1 MTLGARC
8 LASRFSVPAPMMSS
22 SSSSERPSLTA
33 ATRQSTASETPR
45 RHAPSRG
52 VLIRRG
58 SSAPSVTMT
67 PPIQGCPA
75 LWQADAARATTSR
88 ASEPSCAFPAA
99 SMPMGV
105 PGRIASLAAVL
116 SGRIVSFAA
125 VLSGRVASLADALPS
140 CSAAHNVATASGAP
154 VVQYAAQITTSQPA
168 ISPAS
173 KVAGKR
179 WPASRRT
186 RTNRGSTTT
195 VPFCRA
201 DIRVYA
207 ASASAKSSSNSAA
220 GLGLGFGSSPE
231 CCGPLPSPPR
241 RDPQSWSRRRGSMP
255 SPSSISPT
263 RSPAASRAPFAAA
276 VTIRP
281 PPAR

>member
-8 LASRFSVPAPMMSS
+8 LASRFSVPAPKMPST
-22 SSSSERPSLTA
+22 SSSERPSLTA
-33 ATRQSTASETPR
+33 ATRQSTASETSR

-52 VLIRRG
+52 ALIRRG

-75 LWQADAARATTSR
+75 LWQADAASATTSR
-88 ASEPSCAFPAA
+88 APEPSCAFPAA

-105 PGRIASLAAVL
+105 PGRIAS
-116 SGRIVSFAA
+116 FAA
-125 VLSGRVASLADALPS
+125 ALPS
-140 CSAAHNVATASGAP
+140 CSAAHNVAAASGAP
-154 VVQYAAQITTSQPA
+154 VVQHAAQITTSQPA
-168 ISPAS
+168 RLPAS

-179 WPASRRT
+179 WPASRRA
-186 RTNRGSTTT
+186 RTNRGATAA

-207 ASASAKSSSNSAA
+207 ASASAKSSSNNAA
-220 GLGLGFGSSPE
+220 GLGLGLGPSPGR
-231 CCGPLPSPPR
+231 CGPLPSPAC
-241 RDPQSWSRRRGSMP
+241 RDPQSWPGCRGSQP
-255 SPSSISPT
+255 SPSSMSPT
-263 RSPAASRAPFAAA
+263 RSPAASHAPFVAA
-276 VTIRP
+276 VTIPP

>member
-8 LASRFSVPAPMMSS
+8 LASRFSAPAPMMSS
-22 SSSSERPSLTA
+22 SSSSERPSLTP
-33 ATRQSTASETPR
+33 ATRQSTASETSR

-52 VLIRRG
+52 ALIRRG

-105 PGRIASLAAVL
+105 PGRI
-116 SGRIVSFAA
+116 VSFAA
-125 VLSGRVASLADALPS
+125 ALPS

-186 RTNRGSTTT
+186 RTNRGATAAA
-195 VPFCRA
+195 PFCRA
-201 DIRVYA
+201 DMRVYA
-207 ASASAKSSSNSAA
+207 ASAPAKSSSNNAA
-220 GLGLGFGSSPE
+220 GLGLGFGPSPE

-241 RDPQSWSRRRGSMP
+241 RDPQSWPGCRGSQP
-255 SPSSISPT
+255 SPSSMSPT
-263 RSPAASRAPFAAA
+263 RSPAASRAPFVAA
-276 VTIRP
+276 VTIPP

>member
-8 LASRFSVPAPMMSS
+8 LASRFSAPAPMMSS

-67 PPIQGCPA
+67 PPIQGCPE

-88 ASEPSCAFPAA
+88 ASEPSCTFPAA
-99 SMPMGV
+99 SIPMGV
-105 PGRIASLAAVL
+105 P
-116 SGRIVSFAA
+116 GRIVSFAA

-140 CSAAHNVATASGAP
+140 CSAAHNVAAASGAP
-154 VVQYAAQITTSQPA
+154 VAQYAAQITMSQPA
-168 ISPAS
+168 RLPAS

-186 RTNRGSTTT
+186 RTNRGATAA

-207 ASASAKSSSNSAA
+207 ASASAKSSSNNAA
-220 GLGLGFGSSPE
+220 GLGLGLGPSPG
-231 CCGPLPSPPR
+231 CCGPLPSPAC
-241 RDPQSWSRRRGSMP
+241 RDLQTWPGCRGSQP
-255 SPSSISPT
+255 SPSSMSAT
-263 RSPAASRAPFAAA
+263 RSPAASRAPFVAA
-276 VTIRP
+276 VTIP
-281 PPAR
+281 PPPVR

>member
-8 LASRFSVPAPMMSS
+8 LASRFSVPALMMSS

-58 SSAPSVTMT
+58 SSVPSVTMT
-67 PPIQGCPA
+67 PPIQGCPT

-105 PGRIASLAAVL
+105 PGRIASL
-116 SGRIVSFAA
+116 AA

-186 RTNRGSTTT
+186 RTNRGATAA

-201 DIRVYA
+201 DMRVYA
-207 ASASAKSSSNSAA
+207 ASASAKSSSNNAA
-220 GLGLGFGSSPE
+220 GLGLGFGPSPG
-231 CCGPLPSPPR
+231 CCGPLPSPACR
-241 RDPQSWSRRRGSMP
+241 GPQCWPGRRGSMP
-255 SPSSISPT
+255 RPSSISPT
-263 RSPAASRAPFAAA
+263 RSPAASRAPFVAA
-276 VTIRP
+276 VTIPP

>member
-8 LASRFSVPAPMMSS
+8 LASRFSAPAPMMSS

-33 ATRQSTASETPR
+33 ATSQSTASETSR

-52 VLIRRG
+52 ALIRRG

-105 PGRIASLAAVL
+105 PGRIASLA
-116 SGRIVSFAA
+116 
-125 VLSGRVASLADALPS
+125 DALPS

-168 ISPAS
+168 RPLDSR
-173 KVAGKR
+173 VAGKR
-179 WPASRRT
+179 SPPSRRT
-186 RTNRGSTTT
+186 RTNRGATTT

-201 DIRVYA
+201 DMRVYA
-207 ASASAKSSSNSAA
+207 ASASAKSSSNNAA
-220 GLGLGFGSSPE
+220 GLGLGLGPPPGR
-231 CCGPLPSPPR
+231 CGPLPSPAC
-241 RDPQSWSRRRGSMP
+241 RDSQSWPGCRGSQP

-263 RSPAASRAPFAAA
+263 RSPGASRAPFIVA
-276 VTIRP
+276 VTIPP

>member
-8 LASRFSVPAPMMSS
+8 LASRFSAPAPMMSS
-22 SSSSERPSLTA
+22 TSSSGRPSLTA
-33 ATRQSTASETPR
+33 ATRQSTASETSR

-52 VLIRRG
+52 ALIRRG

-67 PPIQGCPA
+67 PPIQGCPVFR
-75 LWQADAARATTSR
+75 QADAARATASR
-88 ASEPSCAFPAA
+88 ASELSCAFPAA

-105 PGRIASLAAVL
+105 PGRIASFPVALP
-116 SGRIVSFAA
+116 GRIAPFV
-125 VLSGRVASLADALPS
+125 VALPS

-168 ISPAS
+168 RHPDSR
-173 KVAGKR
+173 VAGKR
-179 WPASRRT
+179 WPASGRT
-186 RTNRGSTTT
+186 RTNRGATAA

-207 ASASAKSSSNSAA
+207 ASASAKSSSNNAA
-220 GLGLGFGSSPE
+220 GLGLGFGPSPG
-231 CCGPLPSPPR
+231 CCGPLPSPAC
-241 RDPQSWSRRRGSMP
+241 RDPQSWPGRRCSMP

-263 RSPAASRAPFAAA
+263 RSPAASRAPFVAA

>member
-8 LASRFSVPAPMMSS
+8 LASRFSAPAPMMSS
-22 SSSSERPSLTA
+22 SSSSERPSLTP
-33 ATRQSTASETPR
+33 ATRQSTASETSR

-52 VLIRRG
+52 ALIRRG

-75 LWQADAARATTSR
+75 LWQADAACATTSR

-105 PGRIASLAAVL
+105 PGRVASL
-116 SGRIVSFAA
+116 AA

-140 CSAAHNVATASGAP
+140 CSAAHNVVTASGAP
-154 VVQYAAQITTSQPA
+154 VVQYAAQITTSQPVRL
-168 ISPAS
+168 SAS

-179 WPASRRT
+179 WPPSRRT
-186 RTNRGSTTT
+186 RTNRGATAA

-201 DIRVYA
+201 DMRVYA
-207 ASASAKSSSNSAA
+207 ASASAKSSSNNAA

-263 RSPAASRAPFAAA
+263 RSPAASRAPFVSA

>member
-8 LASRFSVPAPMMSS
+8 LASRFPAPAPMMSS

-33 ATRQSTASETPR
+33 ATRQSTVSETSR

-52 VLIRRG
+52 ALIRRG

-116 SGRIVSFAA
+116 
-125 VLSGRVASLADALPS
+125 LGRVASLADALPS

-168 ISPAS
+168 RPLDS

-179 WPASRRT
+179 SPPSRRT
-186 RTNRGSTTT
+186 RANRGATTT

-201 DIRVYA
+201 DMRVYA
-207 ASASAKSSSNSAA
+207 ASASAKSSSNNAA
-220 GLGLGFGSSPE
+220 GLGLGLGPPPGR
-231 CCGPLPSPPR
+231 CGPLPSPAC
-241 RDPQSWSRRRGSMP
+241 RDPQSWPGCRGSQP

-263 RSPAASRAPFAAA
+263 RSPGASRAPFIVA
-276 VTIRP
+276 VTIPP

>member
-8 LASRFSVPAPMMSS
+8 LASRFSVPAPKMPST
-22 SSSSERPSLTA
+22 SSSERPSLTA
-33 ATRQSTASETPR
+33 ATRQSTASETSR

-67 PPIQGCPA
+67 PSIQGCP
-75 LWQADAARATTSR
+75 TSR

-105 PGRIASLAAVL
+105 PGRIAS
-116 SGRIVSFAA
+116 FAA
-125 VLSGRVASLADALPS
+125 ALPS
-140 CSAAHNVATASGAP
+140 CSDAHNVATASGAP
-154 VVQYAAQITTSQPA
+154 VAQYAAQITTSQPA
-168 ISPAS
+168 RLPAS

-186 RTNRGSTTT
+186 RTNRGATAA

-207 ASASAKSSSNSAA
+207 ASASAKSSSNNAA
-220 GLGLGFGSSPE
+220 GLGLGFGPSPG
-231 CCGPLPSPPR
+231 CCGPLTSPAC
-241 RDPQSWSRRRGSMP
+241 RDPQSWPGCRGSQP
-255 SPSSISPT
+255 SPSSMSPT
-263 RSPAASRAPFAAA
+263 RSPAASRAPFVAA
-276 VTIRP
+276 VTIP
-281 PPAR
+281 SPPAR

>member
-8 LASRFSVPAPMMSS
+8 LASRFSAPAPMMSS
-22 SSSSERPSLTA
+22 SSSSERPSLTP
-33 ATRQSTASETPR
+33 ATRQSTASETSR

-52 VLIRRG
+52 ALIRRG

-75 LWQADAARATTSR
+75 LWQADAACATTSR

-105 PGRIASLAAVL
+105 PGRTA
-116 SGRIVSFAA
+116 SFAA

-140 CSAAHNVATASGAP
+140 CSAAHNVVTASGAP
-154 VVQYAAQITTSQPA
+154 VAQYAAQITMSQPA
-168 ISPAS
+168 RLPAS

-186 RTNRGSTTT
+186 RASRGATAA

-207 ASASAKSSSNSAA
+207 SSASAKSSSNSAA
-220 GLGLGFGSSPE
+220 GLGLGLGPSPG
-231 CCGPLPSPPR
+231 CCGLPPSPACR
-241 RDPQSWSRRRGSMP
+241 GPQCWPGRRGSMP

-263 RSPAASRAPFAAA
+263 RSPAASRAPFVSA

>member
-8 LASRFSVPAPMMSS
+8 LASRFSVPAPKMPST
-22 SSSSERPSLTA
+22 SSSERPSLTA
-33 ATRQSTASETPR
+33 ATRQSTASETSR

-105 PGRIASLAAVL
+105 PGRTA
-116 SGRIVSFAA
+116 SFAA
-125 VLSGRVASLADALPS
+125 ALPS
-140 CSAAHNVATASGAP
+140 CSAAHNVAAASGAP
-154 VVQYAAQITTSQPA
+154 VVQHAAQITTSQPVRP
-168 ISPAS
+168 PAS

-179 WPASRRT
+179 WPASRRA
-186 RTNRGSTTT
+186 RTNRGATAA

-207 ASASAKSSSNSAA
+207 ASASAKSSSNNAA
-220 GLGLGFGSSPE
+220 GLGLGLGPSPG
-231 CCGPLPSPPR
+231 CCGPLPSPAC
-241 RDPQSWSRRRGSMP
+241 RDPQTWPGCRDSQP
-255 SPSSISPT
+255 SSSSISPT
-263 RSPAASRAPFAAA
+263 RSPVASRAPFVAA
-276 VTIRP
+276 VTIPP

>member
-22 SSSSERPSLTA
+22 TSSSERPSLTA
-33 ATRQSTASETPR
+33 ATRQSTASETSR

-99 SMPMGV
+99 SIPMGV
-105 PGRIASLAAVL
+105 PERTA
-116 SGRIVSFAA
+116 SFAA
-125 VLSGRVASLADALPS
+125 ALPS
-140 CSAAHNVATASGAP
+140 CSVAHNVATASGAP

-173 KVAGKR
+173 KVAGNR

-186 RTNRGSTTT
+186 RTNRGATAA

-201 DIRVYA
+201 DMRVYA
-207 ASASAKSSSNSAA
+207 ASAFAKSSSNNAA
-220 GLGLGFGSSPE
+220 GLGLGFGPSPG
-231 CCGPLPSPPR
+231 CCGLPPSPACR
-241 RDPQSWSRRRGSMP
+241 GPQCWLGRRGSQP
-255 SPSSISPT
+255 LPSSISPT
-263 RSPAASRAPFAAA
+263 RSPAASHAPFAAA
-276 VTIRP
+276 VTIPP

>member
-8 LASRFSVPAPMMSS
+8 LASRFSAPAPMMSS
-22 SSSSERPSLTA
+22 SSSSERPSLTP
-33 ATRQSTASETPR
+33 ATRQSTASETSR

-52 VLIRRG
+52 ALIRRG

-75 LWQADAARATTSR
+75 LWQADAACATTSR

-105 PGRIASLAAVL
+105 PGRIV
-116 SGRIVSFAA
+116 
-125 VLSGRVASLADALPS
+125 SLADALPS
-140 CSAAHNVATASGAP
+140 CSAAHNVVTASGAP
-154 VVQYAAQITTSQPA
+154 VVQYAAQITTSQPVRL
-168 ISPAS
+168 SAS

-186 RTNRGSTTT
+186 RTNRGATAA

-201 DIRVYA
+201 DMRVYA
-207 ASASAKSSSNSAA
+207 ASASAKSSSNNAA
-220 GLGLGFGSSPE
+220 GLGLGFGPSPG
-231 CCGPLPSPPR
+231 CCGLPPSPACH
-241 RDPQSWSRRRGSMP
+241 DSQSWPGCRGSQP

-263 RSPAASRAPFAAA
+263 RSPAVSRAPFIVA
-276 VTIRP
+276 VTIPP